1 MGFERDETIYTTKA
15 VDEEPDIIRAARM
28 FDEAQ
33 RNLENMKQQRK
44 KIDDAMRGAQEQMN
58 EAAARLRSHIDI
70 LSESKRIP

>member
-1 MGFERDETIYTTKA
+1 
-15 VDEEPDIIRAARM
+15 M